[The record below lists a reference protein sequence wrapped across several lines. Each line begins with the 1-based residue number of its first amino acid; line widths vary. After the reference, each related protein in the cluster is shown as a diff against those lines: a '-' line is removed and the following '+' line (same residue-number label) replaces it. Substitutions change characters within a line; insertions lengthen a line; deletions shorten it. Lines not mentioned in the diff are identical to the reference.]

1 MREQLRQDA
10 WDYGRALRDQLVDQ
24 YREEYGV
31 DVPPPPGLII
41 DELLTDF
48 LGVALRFDSLPL
60 KVYAQTEWKDGRPV
74 VTVNS
79 LTGKIP
85 GVKDEAGVQNVAKFH
100 EAVHVDRD
108 LPVLKAG
115 PQASLPGFE
124 PAPRIICY
132 RGAGQR
138 ISWDRVR
145 PTHGVVDNASL
156 REFWAEE
163 AGRAAAVSYQA
174 LIRSDAFRAFLRLA
188 QSGSVEVNGERWKLL
203 YQAAE
208 DIGVNISALVKQLEV
223 EGRIVVHNEG
233 GRQVIYPQPAF
244 LMLMEGR

>member
-1 MREQLRQDA
+1 MRDQLRRDA
-10 WDYGRALRDQLVDQ
+10 WHYGRALRDHLVNQ

-31 DVPPPPGLII
+31 DVPPPPGLIV

-48 LGVALRFDSLPL
+48 LGASLRFDPLPL

-85 GVKDEAGVQNVAKFH
+85 AVKNEAGVQNVAKFH

-108 LPVLKAG
+108 LPALKAG
-115 PQASLPGFE
+115 PHPTLPGFDV
-124 PAPRIICY
+124 APRIVCY

-138 ISWDRVR
+138 KSPGWERSAQ
-145 PTHGVVDNASL
+145 GGADNESL

-174 LIRSDAFRAFLRLA
+174 LLRSDAFQAFLRLG
-188 QSGSVEVNGERWKLL
+188 QRGSLGVNRERWKLL

-208 DIGVNISALVKQLEV
+208 DIGVNISALVNQLEV
-223 EGRIVVHNEG
+223 EGRMVVHQEG

-244 LMLMEGR
+244 LPLVEG